1 MANCTV
7 GAGVLSLPFAF
18 QATGLVGGLL
28 LCTVVAVIEGL
39 TMYVLSKF
47 AERYRA
53 HSYVELVRRAL
64 GRKLSL
70 LLSGVLV
77 VAMFGACVAYLI
89 ILGDNLTSLAAAA
102 GLPALVANRQ
112 HIVGFLGLCVMLPM
126 CLPKNLGALAAMN
139 QIAVLGFLVGA
150 AMVSFRGMQI
160 ALQRPDLMAGVRLFE
175 MDYDSLFAI
184 PIVVFGFNCHAM
196 VVSIFQELEPAPG
209 LLLPA
214 VLPSSP
220 SAFRRWRYLPRPDS
234 RKLVGMLGVIM
245 SSTSLVLL
253 AYAIVGITGYLAFPG
268 YVSSNILVS
277 FPQDDPLV
285 QVARGTISLIIL
297 GSYPLTHHP
306 ARAGFQHLVRP
317 RAASAAAVTAPSP
330 LSEPLLEASQDPSVG
345 VSPYVSIG
353 FTLAF
358 VLGSTAVAEVVTD
371 LGFVL
376 HLLGGLCITF
386 IIFFLPGLL
395 LINAAILKYARTVL
409 SEVEGEADA
418 YAAAAADSDGP
429 REGVLIRM
437 PSLNGRELTQ
447 PLLTK
452 LQTAREKGIKKGLI
466 YAPRLSWL
474 FGITLLVIS
483 VLVAGVTLTTV
494 ILGD

>member
-18 QATGLVGGLL
+18 QATGLIGGLL
-28 LCTVVAVIEGL
+28 LCSVVAVIEGL

-89 ILGDNLTSLAAAA
+89 ILGDNLSSLAAAA
-102 GLPALVANRQ
+102 GLPPLLANRQ

-160 ALQRPDLMAGVRLFE
+160 ALQRPDLMTGVELFRA
-175 MDYDSLFAI
+175 DYDSLFAI

-268 YVSSNILVS
+268 HVSSNILVS

-285 QVARGTISLIIL
+285 QVARATISLIIL

-330 LSEPLLEASQDPSVG
+330 LAEPLLEASQDPSVG
-345 VSPYVSIG
+345 VSPFVSVG

-371 LGFVL
+371 LGIVL

-409 SEVEGEADA
+409 SEVESEADA
-418 YAAAAADSDGP
+418 YAAAVDSDGP

-437 PSLNGRELTQ
+437 PSLNGRELTA

-452 LQTAREKGIKKGLI
+452 LQTARDKGIKKTGLI
-466 YAPRLSWL
+466 YAPRMSWL

-483 VLVAGVTLTTV
+483 VLVAGVTLVTV